1 MALYP
6 GRNAMISFSY
16 NELLALFSIY
26 FWPFLRLLGLFMAAP
41 LFSESGIPAR
51 VKVGLAA
58 VFSIIIGPMLPATD
72 LIHSNLYEILFLL
85 LMQTLIGLLMGLT
98 MRIIFSAVQTAGEFV
113 GLQMG
118 LSFASFFDPATGS
131 NTAVLARFF
140 NVVAMLIFISV
151 DGHLF
156 LLDVLFYSFTEIPVA
171 LTPLSVDGIGVFLDW
186 SRYIWFSGLL
196 LALPL
201 IIVLLSINLAFG
213 ILNRT
218 AQQLTVFAVGFPITL
233 SVGFILLVLVIP
245 HTAPFMLELFATG
258 FDALHNILW
267 GLNE

>member
-1 MALYP
+1 MVE
-6 GRNAMISFSY
+6 FSY
-16 NELLALFSIY
+16 QDLVTWLNTFI
-26 FWPFLRLLGLFMAAP
+26 WPFFRLLGLFMTAP

-58 VFSIIIGPMLPATD
+58 MLSFIIGPLITLPDFSQTNA
-72 LIHSNLYEILFLL
+72 YQILFLI
-85 LMQTLIGLLMGLT
+85 LMQTLIGVLMGLT
-98 MRIIFSAVQTAGEFV
+98 MRVVFAAIQTAGEFI

-118 LSFASFFDPATGS
+118 LSFASFFDPATGA
-131 NTAVLARFF
+131 NTAVLARFL
-140 NVVAMLIFISV
+140 NVVAMLLFISV

-156 LLDVLFYSFTEIPVA
+156 LLDIFYYSFEALPVQ
-171 LTPLSVDGIGVFLDW
+171 LRPLSSLGLGVFIEW
-186 SRYIWFSGLL
+186 TSHIWFSGLL

-201 IIVLLSINLAFG
+201 IIVLLTINLAFG

-245 HTAPFMLELFATG
+245 HTAPFLTDLFQKG
-258 FDALHNILW
+258 FQVMQEVLW
-267 GLNE
+267 SLPLS

>member
-1 MALYP
+1 
-6 GRNAMISFSY
+6 MIDITYQEVLDGF
-16 NELLALFSIY
+16 NLY

-58 VFSIIIGPMLPATD
+58 VFSLLIGPLIPAPN
-72 LIHSNLYEILFLL
+72 LSQSNLYEIFFLVL
-85 LMQTLIGLLMGLT
+85 LQTFIGWLIGLC
-98 MRIIFSAVQTAGEFV
+98 MRIVFSAVQTAGEFI

-131 NTAVLARFF
+131 NTAVLARFL
-140 NVVAMLIFISV
+140 NVVAMLLFISV

-156 LLDVLFYSFTEIPVA
+156 LLDVLFYSFTEIPVS
-171 LTPLSVDGIGVFLDW
+171 LTPFSIDGIGVFLDW
-186 SRYIWFSGLL
+186 TRYIWFSGLL

-245 HTAPFMLELFATG
+245 HTAPFLLELFSQG
-258 FDALHNILW
+258 FDALRDMIWALHPSS
-267 GLNE
+267 

>member
-1 MALYP
+1 
-6 GRNAMISFSY
+6 
-16 NELLALFSIY
+16 
-26 FWPFLRLLGLFMAAP
+26 MAAP
-41 LFSESGIPAR
+41 LFSESGIPVR
-51 VKVGLAA
+51 IKVGLAA
-58 VFSIIIGPMLPATD
+58 MLALTIGPLLPPLD
-72 LIHSNLYEILFLL
+72 FEYHNLYEVLGLIV
-85 LMQTLIGLLMGLT
+85 MQTLIGLLIGLC
-98 MRIIFSAVQTAGEFV
+98 MRIVFSAVQTAGEFI

-131 NTAVLARFF
+131 NTAVLARLL
-140 NVVAMLIFISV
+140 NIIAMLLFIAV

-156 LLDVLFYSFTEIPVA
+156 LLDVLYYSLTEIPIS
-171 LTPLSVDGIGVFLDW
+171 LRPISVEGIGVFLEW
-186 SRYIWFSGLL
+186 SRHIWFSGLL

-245 HTAPFMLELFATG
+245 RSAPFLLELFEAG
-258 FDALHNILW
+258 FSTLRDLLWALSH
-267 GLNE
+267 